1 MRRSRDVLR
10 CRMSTVIT
18 LRLPP
23 GQLAQLDRRAAAL
36 GRNRSGYL
44 RSLLEEDL
52 SRPDT
57 KGHRFASK
65 DLIGAFRTG
74 HARGDNATVR
84 KVMRKALHATNR

>member
-1 MRRSRDVLR
+1 MKRSHGVLHG
-10 CRMSTVIT
+10 RMSTVIT

-52 SRPDT
+52 SRPDA
-57 KGHRFASK
+57 KERRFASK

-84 KVMRKALHATNR
+84 KAMRKALHATNR